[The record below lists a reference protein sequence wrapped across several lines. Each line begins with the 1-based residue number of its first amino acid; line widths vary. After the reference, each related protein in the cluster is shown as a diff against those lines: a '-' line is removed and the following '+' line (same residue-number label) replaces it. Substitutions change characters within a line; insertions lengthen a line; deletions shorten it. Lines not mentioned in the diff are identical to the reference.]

1 MTARVVLAMSGG
13 VDSSTAAA
21 LLREQGYE
29 VIGVF
34 MQVWDYAP
42 TDGRTFG
49 TCCSQQDAGD
59 ARRVAATLDI
69 PFYVFNFEREF
80 RTRVI
85 DYFVGDYLKGRTP
98 NPCVACNTWLKFDL
112 LLERALGLEADF
124 VATGHYA
131 SVVYDAPAQR
141 YTIRRGVDRRKD
153 QSYFLFELRQEQLA
167 RMLLP
172 LGPFRKD
179 EVRQQ
184 AQRFGLAVA
193 QKAESQEICFIQDN
207 DYQRFIR
214 EQAPAGTFAE
224 GPILDRQGQVLGQ
237 HKGLPFYTVGQRKG
251 LGLAAGKPLYVAEVD
266 AERNLLVVG
275 EKAEVKRRACVVERM
290 NWCLLPTLG
299 EPFTATVQIR
309 HQHAGGAATVTAL
322 EGDLARVTFDAPQWA
337 ITPGQAAVVYQ
348 DDLVVGGGW
357 IQGVLKGNFV
367 THGNA

>member
-21 LLREQGYE
+21 LLTEQGYE

-59 ARRVAATLDI
+59 ARRVAATLGI
-69 PFYVFNFEREF
+69 PFYVFNFEKEF
-80 RTRVI
+80 RQRVI

-131 SVVYDAPAQR
+131 SVAYDNATQR
-141 YTIRRGVDRRKD
+141 YTIRRGIDRRKD

-172 LGPFRKD
+172 LGPLRKD
-179 EVRQQ
+179 EVRQE

-193 QKAESQEICFIQDN
+193 QKAESQEICFIQDH

-214 EQAPAGTFAE
+214 EQAPSGAFAE
-224 GPILDRQGQVLGQ
+224 GLIVDRQGRELGR

-251 LGLAAGKPLYVAEVD
+251 LGLATGKPLYVAEVD
-266 AERNLLVVG
+266 AHRNLLVVG
-275 EKAEVKRRACVVERM
+275 EKAEVQQRQFLVERV
-290 NWCLLPTLG
+290 NWCLLPQVG
-299 EPFTATVQIR
+299 EPFSATVQIR
-309 HQHAGGAATVTAL
+309 HQHSGGAARVTPQA
-322 EGDLARVTFDAPQWA
+322 GDMAQVTFDGPQWA
-337 ITPGQAAVVYQ
+337 ITPGQAAVFYR

-357 IQGVLKGNFV
+357 IQRVL
-367 THGNA
+367 

>member
-1 MTARVVLAMSGG
+1 
-13 VDSSTAAA
+13 
-21 LLREQGYE
+21 

-34 MQVWDYAP
+34 MQVWDYSP

-49 TCCSQQDAGD
+49 TCSSQQDAGD
-59 ARRVAATLDI
+59 ARRVAATLGI
-69 PFYVFNFEREF
+69 PFYVFNFENEF
-80 RTRVI
+80 RQRVI

-131 SVVYDAPAQR
+131 SVVYDEATQC

-172 LGPFRKD
+172 LGSFHKD

-193 QKAESQEICFIQDN
+193 HKAESQEICFIQDN

-214 EQAPAGTFAE
+214 EQAPAGAFAE
-224 GPILDRQGQVLGQ
+224 GPIVDQEGRELGRHQ
-237 HKGLPFYTVGQRKG
+237 GLPFYTVGQRKG
-251 LGLAAGKPLYVAEVD
+251 LGVAAGRPLYVAAVD
-266 AERNLLVVG
+266 TDRNLLVVG
-275 EKAEVKRRACVVERM
+275 DKAAVEQRECLVERV
-290 NWCLLPTLG
+290 NWCLLPNID
-299 EPFTATVQIR
+299 EAFAATVQIR
-309 HQHAGGAATVTAL
+309 HQHAGGEARVTPL
-322 EGDLARVTFDAPQWA
+322 EGDLARVTFDNPQWA
-337 ITPGQAAVVYQ
+337 ITPGQAAVFYRN
-348 DDLVVGGGW
+348 DLVVGGGW
-357 IQGVLKGNFV
+357 IQRVL
-367 THGNA
+367 

>member
-1 MTARVVLAMSGG
+1 MSARVVLAMSGG

-21 LLREQGYE
+21 LLTEQGYE

-42 TDGRTFG
+42 TDGRSFG

-59 ARRVAATLDI
+59 ARRVASRLGI
-69 PFYVFNFEREF
+69 PFYVFNFEQEF
-80 RTRVI
+80 RHRVI

-112 LLERALGLEADF
+112 LLERALGLEADY

-131 SVVYDAPAQR
+131 SVVHDDATQR

-153 QSYFLFELRQEQLA
+153 QSYFLFELRQQQLA

-172 LGPFRKD
+172 LGPFRKE

-193 QKAESQEICFIQDN
+193 QKAESQDICFIQDH

-214 EQAPAGTFAE
+214 EEAPAGAFAE
-224 GPILDRQGQVLGQ
+224 GPIVDRDGRELGRHQ
-237 HKGLPFYTVGQRKG
+237 GLPFYTVGQRKG
-251 LGLAAGKPLYVAEVD
+251 LGLAAGKPLYVAAVD
-266 AERNLLVVG
+266 AERNVLVIG
-275 EKAEVKRRACVVERM
+275 DKAAVEQRSCLVERV
-290 NWCLLPTLG
+290 NWCLLPQIG
-299 EPFTATVQIR
+299 EPFNATVQIR
-309 HQHAGGAATVTAL
+309 HQHAGGVASVTAL
-322 EGDLARVTFDAPQWA
+322 EGDMAQVRFDGPQWA
-337 ITPGQAAVVYQ
+337 ITPGQAAVFYR
-348 DDLVVGGGW
+348 DDLVLGGGW
-357 IQGVLKGNFV
+357 IQRVL
-367 THGNA
+367 

>member
-21 LLREQGYE
+21 LLTEQGYE

-34 MQVWDYAP
+34 MQVWDYSP
-42 TDGRTFG
+42 TDGRKFG

-59 ARRVAATLDI
+59 ARRVAATLGI
-69 PFYVFNFEREF
+69 PFYVFNFEKEF
-80 RTRVI
+80 RRRVI

-131 SVVYDAPAQR
+131 SVAYDEASER

-172 LGPFRKD
+172 LGSFRKD
-179 EVRQQ
+179 EVRQH

-214 EQAPAGTFAE
+214 EQAPAGAFAE
-224 GPILDRQGQVLGQ
+224 GPVVDRQGRALGR
-237 HKGLPFYTVGQRKG
+237 HRGLPFYTVGQRKG
-251 LGLAAGKPLYVAEVD
+251 LGLAAGTPLYVAEVD
-266 AERNLLVVG
+266 ADRNLLVVG
-275 EKAEVKRRACVVERM
+275 KKAEVERRECLVERV
-290 NWCLLPTLG
+290 NWCLLPQMG
-299 EPFTATVQIR
+299 EPLSATVQIR
-309 HQHAGGAATVTAL
+309 HRHAGGAATVTPL
-322 EGDLARVTFDAPQWA
+322 GGDMARITFDVPQWA
-337 ITPGQAAVVYQ
+337 ITPGQAAVFYR

-357 IQGVLKGNFV
+357 IDRVL
-367 THGNA
+367 

>member
-1 MTARVVLAMSGG
+1 MSARVVLAMSGG

-21 LLREQGYE
+21 LLTEQGYE

-59 ARRVAATLDI
+59 ARRVASRLGI
-69 PFYVFNFEREF
+69 PFYVFNFEKEF
-80 RTRVI
+80 RHRVI
-85 DYFVGDYLKGRTP
+85 DYFVGDYLQGRTP

-112 LLERALGLEADF
+112 LLERALGLEADY

-131 SVVYDAPAQR
+131 SVVHDDATRR
-141 YTIRRGVDRRKD
+141 YTIRRGIDRRKD

-172 LGPFRKD
+172 LGPFHKE

-184 AQRFGLAVA
+184 AQRCGLAVA
-193 QKAESQEICFIQDN
+193 QKAESQDICFIQDH

-214 EQAPAGTFAE
+214 EQVPAGAFAE
-224 GPILDRQGQVLGQ
+224 GPIVDRDGRELGR

-251 LGLAAGKPLYVAEVD
+251 LGLAAGRPLYVAAVD
-266 AERNLLVVG
+266 TERNALVVG
-275 EKAEVKRRACVVERM
+275 AKGEVEQRACLVERV
-290 NWCLLPTLG
+290 NWCLIPQIG
-299 EPFTATVQIR
+299 EPCTAMVQIR
-309 HQHAGGAATVTAL
+309 HQHAGGVARVTAL
-322 EGDLARVTFDAPQWA
+322 EGDMAQVTFDDPQWA
-337 ITPGQAAVVYQ
+337 ITPGQAAVFYR

-357 IQGVLKGNFV
+357 IQRVL
-367 THGNA
+367 

>member
-21 LLREQGYE
+21 LLTEQGYE

-59 ARRVAATLDI
+59 ARRVAATLGI
-69 PFYVFNFEREF
+69 PFYVFNFEKEF
-80 RTRVI
+80 RQRVI

-131 SVVYDAPAQR
+131 SVVYDNATQR
-141 YTIRRGVDRRKD
+141 YTIRRGIDRRKD

-172 LGPFRKD
+172 LGPLRKD

-193 QKAESQEICFIQDN
+193 QKAESQEICFIQDH

-214 EQAPAGTFAE
+214 EQAPSGAFAE
-224 GPILDRQGQVLGQ
+224 GLIVDRQGRELGR
-237 HKGLPFYTVGQRKG
+237 HKGLPFYTVGQRRG
-251 LGLAAGKPLYVAEVD
+251 LGLATGKPLYVAEVD
-266 AERNLLVVG
+266 AHRNLLVVG
-275 EKAEVKRRACVVERM
+275 EKAEVQQRQFLVERV
-290 NWCLLPTLG
+290 NWCLLPQVG
-299 EPFTATVQIR
+299 EPFSATVQIR
-309 HQHAGGAATVTAL
+309 HQHSGGV
-322 EGDLARVTFDAPQWA
+322 ARVTPQEGDMAQVTFDGPQWA
-337 ITPGQAAVVYQ
+337 ITPGQAAVFYR

-357 IQGVLKGNFV
+357 IQRVL
-367 THGNA
+367 

>member
-21 LLREQGYE
+21 LLTEQGYE

-42 TDGRTFG
+42 SEGRTFG

-59 ARRVAATLDI
+59 ARRVAATLGI
-69 PFYVFNFEREF
+69 PFYVFNFEKEF
-80 RTRVI
+80 RQRVI
-85 DYFVGDYLKGRTP
+85 DYFVGDYLQGRTP

-112 LLERALGLEADF
+112 LLERALGLDADF

-131 SVVYDAPAQR
+131 SVEFNEAAQR
-141 YTIRRGVDRRKD
+141 YSIRRGIDRRKD
-153 QSYFLFELRQEQLA
+153 QSYFLFELRQEQLS

-172 LGPFRKD
+172 LGGLRKE

-193 QKAESQEICFIQDN
+193 QKAESQEICFIQDH

-214 EQAPAGTFAE
+214 EQAPAGSFAE
-224 GPILDRQGQVLGQ
+224 GPIIDREGHELGR

-251 LGLAAGKPLYVAEVD
+251 LGLAAGKPLYVADVD

-275 EKAEVKRRACVVERM
+275 DRAEVEQRICLVERV
-290 NWCLLPTLG
+290 NWCLLPPQG
-299 EPFTATVQIR
+299 ESFTATVQIR
-309 HQHAGGAATVTAL
+309 HQHAGGMARVTPL
-322 EGDLARVTFDAPQWA
+322 EGDNARVAFESPQWA
-337 ITPGQAAVVYQ
+337 ITPGQAAVFYR
-348 DDLVVGGGW
+348 DDLIVGGGW
-357 IQGVLKGNFV
+357 IQRVL
-367 THGNA
+367 

>member
-21 LLREQGYE
+21 LLTEQGYE

-34 MQVWDYAP
+34 MQVWNYSP

-59 ARRVAATLDI
+59 ARRVAATLGI
-69 PFYVFNFEREF
+69 PFYVFNFEQEF
-80 RTRVI
+80 RHRVI

-131 SVVYDAPAQR
+131 SVMYDDASQR
-141 YTIRRGVDRRKD
+141 YAIRRGVDRRKD

-172 LGPFRKD
+172 LGSFRKD
-179 EVRQQ
+179 DVRQQ

-214 EQAPAGTFAE
+214 EQAPAGAFAE
-224 GPILDRQGQVLGQ
+224 GPIVDRAGRELGR

-266 AERNLLVVG
+266 ADRNRLVIG
-275 EKAEVKRRACVVERM
+275 EKAEVEQRACLVERV
-290 NWCLLPTLG
+290 NWSLVPPMG
-299 EPFTATVQIR
+299 QPFTATVQIR
-309 HQHAGGAATVTAL
+309 HQHAGGAASVTPL
-322 EGDLARVTFDAPQWA
+322 DGDMARVTFDTPQWA
-337 ITPGQAAVVYQ
+337 ITPGQAAVVYR

-357 IQGVLKGNFV
+357 IDRVL
-367 THGNA
+367 

>member
-1 MTARVVLAMSGG
+1 MSARVVLAMSGG

-21 LLREQGYE
+21 LLTERGYE

-34 MQVWDYAP
+34 MQVWNYSP

-59 ARRVAATLDI
+59 ARRVASILGI
-69 PFYVFNFEREF
+69 PFYVFNFEQEF
-80 RTRVI
+80 RHRVI

-131 SVVYDAPAQR
+131 SVVYDEASQR
-141 YTIRRGVDRRKD
+141 YTVKRGIDRRKD

-172 LGPFRKD
+172 LGSFRKD
-179 EVRQQ
+179 EVRRQ

-214 EQAPAGTFAE
+214 EQAPADAFAE
-224 GPILDRQGQVLGQ
+224 GPIVNRVGHELGR

-251 LGLAAGKPLYVAEVD
+251 LRLAAAKPLYVVEVD
-266 AERNLLVVG
+266 ADRNRLVIG
-275 EKAEVKRRACVVERM
+275 EKAEVEQRACLVARV
-290 NWCLLPTLG
+290 NWCLLPPMG
-299 EPFTATVQIR
+299 QSFTATVQIR
-309 HQHAGGAATVTAL
+309 HQHAGGVASVTPL
-322 EGDLARVTFDAPQWA
+322 DGDMAHVTFDSLQWA
-337 ITPGQAAVVYQ
+337 ITPGQAAVFYR

-357 IQGVLKGNFV
+357 IDRVL
-367 THGNA
+367 

>member
-1 MTARVVLAMSGG
+1 MSARVVLAMSGG

-21 LLREQGYE
+21 LLTEQGYE

-59 ARRVAATLDI
+59 ARRVAARLGI

-80 RTRVI
+80 RQRVI

-112 LLERALGLEADF
+112 LMQRALGLEADY

-131 SVVYDAPAQR
+131 SVVYDEATQR

-153 QSYFLFELRQEQLA
+153 QSYFLFELRQEQLC

-172 LGPFRKD
+172 LGAFHKVD
-179 EVRQQ
+179 VRQQ

-193 QKAESQEICFIQDN
+193 QKAESQEICFIQDH

-214 EQAPAGTFAE
+214 EQAPAGAFAE
-224 GPILDRQGQVLGQ
+224 GPIVDGDGREVGR

-251 LGLAAGKPLYVAEVD
+251 LGLAAGQPLYVAAVD
-266 AERNLLVVG
+266 VDRNTLVVG
-275 EKAEVKRRACVVERM
+275 GKAAVEQHACLVERV
-290 NWCLLPTLG
+290 NWCLLPQIG
-299 EPFTATVQIR
+299 VPFSATVQIR
-309 HQHAGGAATVTAL
+309 HQHAGGVARITAL
-322 EGDLARVTFDAPQWA
+322 EGDTAHVEFDEPQWA
-337 ITPGQAAVVYQ
+337 ITPGQAAVFYR

-357 IQGVLKGNFV
+357 IQRVL
-367 THGNA
+367 

>member
-69 PFYVFNFEREF
+69 PFYVFNFEKEF

-131 SVVYDAPAQR
+131 SVAYDAPTRR

-193 QKAESQEICFIQDN
+193 QKAESQEICFIQDH

-214 EQAPAGTFAE
+214 EQAPTGTFAE
-224 GPILDRQGQVLGQ
+224 GPILDRQGQVLGR

-251 LGLAAGKPLYVAEVD
+251 LGLATGKPLYVAEVD

-275 EKAEVKRRACVVERM
+275 EKAEVEQRACVVERV

-309 HQHAGGAATVTAL
+309 HQHAGGAATVTPL

-337 ITPGQAAVVYQ
+337 ITPGQAAVFYR

-357 IQGVLKGNFV
+357 IHGVL
-367 THGNA
+367 

>member
-21 LLREQGYE
+21 LLTEQGYE

-42 TDGRTFG
+42 TGGRTFG

-59 ARRVAATLDI
+59 ARRVAAALGI
-69 PFYVFNFEREF
+69 PFYVFNFEQEF
-80 RTRVI
+80 RQRVI

-131 SVVYDAPAQR
+131 SAVYDAPTQR

-172 LGPFRKD
+172 LGSFHKH
-179 EVRQQ
+179 EVRQH
-184 AQRFGLAVA
+184 AQRCGLTVA
-193 QKAESQEICFIQDN
+193 HKAESQEICFIQDN

-214 EQAPAGTFAE
+214 EQAPAEAFAE
-224 GPILDRQGQVLGQ
+224 GPIVDRQGHVLGH
-237 HKGLPFYTVGQRKG
+237 HKGVPFYTVGQRKG
-251 LGLAAGKPLYVAEVD
+251 LGLAANKPLYVTAVD
-266 AERNLLVVG
+266 ADQNLLVVG
-275 EKAEVKRRACVVERM
+275 EKLEVEQRACLVERV
-290 NWCLLPTLG
+290 NWCLPP
-299 EPFTATVQIR
+299 EPGKPLTATVQIR
-309 HQHAGGAATVTAL
+309 HQHAGGMATVTSL
-322 EGDLARVTFDAPQWA
+322 PDNMARVTFEAPQWA
-337 ITPGQAAVVYQ
+337 ITPGQAAVFYR
-348 DDLVVGGGW
+348 DDLIVGGGW
-357 IQGVLKGNFV
+357 ISRVLSCER
-367 THGNA
+367 

>member
-1 MTARVVLAMSGG
+1 MSARIVLAMSGG

-21 LLREQGYE
+21 LLTEQGYE

-42 TDGRTFG
+42 TDGRRFG

-59 ARRVAATLDI
+59 ARRVASRLGI
-69 PFYVFNFEREF
+69 PFYVFNFEKEF
-80 RTRVI
+80 RHRVI

-112 LLERALGLEADF
+112 LLERALGLEADY

-131 SVVYDAPAQR
+131 SVAYDDATQR

-153 QSYFLFELRQEQLA
+153 QAYFLFELRQEQLA

-172 LGPFRKD
+172 LGTFHKE

-193 QKAESQEICFIQDN
+193 QKAESQDICFIQDH

-214 EQAPAGTFAE
+214 EQAPAGAFAE
-224 GPILDRQGQVLGQ
+224 GPIVDRDGRELGRHQ
-237 HKGLPFYTVGQRKG
+237 GLPFYTVGQRKG
-251 LGLAAGKPLYVAEVD
+251 LGLAAGKPLYVAAVD
-266 AERNLLVVG
+266 VERNVLVVG
-275 EKAEVKRRACVVERM
+275 DKAAVEQRTCLVERV
-290 NWCLLPTLG
+290 NWCLLPCLG

-309 HQHAGGAATVTAL
+309 HQHVGGVARVTAL
-322 EGDLARVTFDAPQWA
+322 EGDLAQVMFVDPQWA
-337 ITPGQAAVVYQ
+337 IAPGQAAVFYR

-357 IQGVLKGNFV
+357 IQRVL
-367 THGNA
+367 

>member
-21 LLREQGYE
+21 LLTEQGYE

-34 MQVWDYAP
+34 MQVWNYAP

-49 TCCSQQDAGD
+49 TCCSQQDAAD
-59 ARRVAATLDI
+59 ARRVAAKLGM
-69 PFYVFNFEREF
+69 PFYVFNFEQEF
-80 RTRVI
+80 HQRVI

-131 SVVYDAPAQR
+131 SVVQDAATGR
-141 YTIRRGVDRRKD
+141 YAIRRGVDRRKD

-172 LGPFRKD
+172 LGGLRKD
-179 EVRQQ
+179 EVRQL
-184 AQRFGLAVA
+184 AQRFGLPVA

-214 EQAPAGTFAE
+214 DHAPAGTFAE
-224 GPILDRQGQVLGQ
+224 GPIVDGQGQVVGR

-251 LGLAAGKPLYVAEVD
+251 LGLATGTPLYVAEVD
-266 AERNLLVVG
+266 ADGNRLVVG
-275 EKAEVKRRACVVERM
+275 DKAAVEQCACLVERV
-290 NWCLLPTLG
+290 NWCLMPPLG
-299 EPFTATVQIR
+299 EALSATVQIR
-309 HQHAGGAATVTAL
+309 HQHAGGTATVVPLEHDTARIRF
-322 EGDLARVTFDAPQWA
+322 EAPQWA
-337 ITPGQAAVVYQ
+337 ITPGQAAVFYRDEVII
-348 DDLVVGGGW
+348 GGGW
-357 IQGVLKGNFV
+357 ISRALP
-367 THGNA
+367 

>member
-49 TCCSQQDAGD
+49 TCCSQRDAGD
-59 ARRVAATLDI
+59 ARRVAAALDI
-69 PFYVFNFEREF
+69 PFYVFNFEQEF

-131 SVVYDAPAQR
+131 SVVYDAPTRR
-141 YTIRRGVDRRKD
+141 YTIRRGVDCRKD

-172 LGPFRKD
+172 LGPFRKG

-193 QKAESQEICFIQDN
+193 QKAESQEICFIQDH

-224 GPILDRQGQVLGQ
+224 GPILDRQGQVLGR

-251 LGLAAGKPLYVAEVD
+251 LGLAAGRPLYVAEVD

-275 EKAEVKRRACVVERM
+275 EKAEVEQRACVVERV
-290 NWCLLPTLG
+290 NWCLLPTPG

-309 HQHAGGAATVTAL
+309 HQHAGGAATVTPL

-337 ITPGQAAVVYQ
+337 ITPGQAAVFYR

-357 IQGVLKGNFV
+357 IHGVL
-367 THGNA
+367 

>member
-21 LLREQGYE
+21 LLTEQGYE

-34 MQVWDYAP
+34 MQVWNYAP
-42 TDGRTFG
+42 AGGRTFG
-49 TCCSQQDAGD
+49 TCCSQQDAAD
-59 ARRVAATLDI
+59 ARRVAAKLGI
-69 PFYVFNFEREF
+69 PFYVFNFEQEF
-80 RTRVI
+80 RQRVI

-131 SVVYDAPAQR
+131 SVVRDVATGR
-141 YTIRRGVDRRKD
+141 YTVRRGIDRRKD

-172 LGPFRKD
+172 LGGFRKE
-179 EVRQQ
+179 EVRQL
-184 AQRFGLAVA
+184 AQRFGLPVA

-214 EQAPAGTFAE
+214 EQAPAGAFAE
-224 GPILDRQGQVLGQ
+224 GPIVDGQGQVVGR

-266 AERNLLVVG
+266 AERNRLVVG
-275 EKAEVKRRACVVERM
+275 DKADVEQRACLVERV
-290 NWCLLPTLG
+290 NWCLPPSTG
-299 EPFTATVQIR
+299 EAFSATVQIR
-309 HQHAGGAATVTAL
+309 HQHAGGVAAVMPL
-322 EGDLARVTFDAPQWA
+322 EGDQARVDFEAPQWA
-337 ITPGQAAVVYQ
+337 ITPGQAAVFYR
-348 DDLVVGGGW
+348 DDVIVGGGW
-357 IQGVLKGNFV
+357 IRQALK
-367 THGNA
+367 

>member
-13 VDSSTAAA
+13 VDSSTAAV
-21 LLREQGYE
+21 LLKEQGYE

-42 TDGRTFG
+42 RDGRTFG

-59 ARRVAATLDI
+59 ARRVAAGLGI
-69 PFYVFNFEREF
+69 PFYVFNFEKEF

-131 SVVYDAPAQR
+131 SVVYDAPTQR
-141 YTIRRGVDRRKD
+141 YTIRRGADRRKD

-172 LGPFRKD
+172 LGRFRKD

-184 AQRFGLAVA
+184 AQRSGLAVA

-224 GPILDRQGQVLGQ
+224 GPILDRHGQVLGH

-266 AERNLLVVG
+266 AERNRLVVG
-275 EKAEVKRRACVVERM
+275 EKAEVQQRDCLVERL
-290 NWCLLPTLG
+290 NWCLLAETD
-299 EPFTATVQIR
+299 EPFTAAVQIR
-309 HQHAGGAATVTAL
+309 HQHAAAPATVTPMA
-322 EGDLARVTFDAPQWA
+322 GGMARITFEAPQWA
-337 ITPGQAAVVYQ
+337 ITPGQAAVVYR

-357 IQGVLKGNFV
+357 IQRVL
-367 THGNA
+367 

>member
-1 MTARVVLAMSGG
+1 MSARVVLAMSGG

-21 LLREQGYE
+21 LLTEQGYE

-34 MQVWDYAP
+34 MQVWDYSP

-59 ARRVAATLDI
+59 ARRVAATLGI
-69 PFYVFNFEREF
+69 PFYVFNFEQEF
-80 RTRVI
+80 RHRVI

-131 SVVYDAPAQR
+131 SVVYDEATQR

-172 LGPFRKD
+172 LGPLRKD
-179 EVRQQ
+179 EVRQH

-214 EQAPAGTFAE
+214 EQAPAGAFAE
-224 GPILDRQGQVLGQ
+224 GAIVDRGGRELGR
-237 HKGLPFYTVGQRKG
+237 HEGLPFYTVGQRKG
-251 LGLAAGKPLYVAEVD
+251 LGLAAAKPLYVAEIDVD
-266 AERNLLVVG
+266 RNRLVVG
-275 EKAEVKRRACVVERM
+275 EKAEVEQRDFLVERV
-290 NWCLLPTLG
+290 NWCLLPPVGL
-299 EPFTATVQIR
+299 PFTATVQIR
-309 HQHAGGAATVTAL
+309 HQHAGGMASITPL
-322 EGDLARVTFDAPQWA
+322 EGNRAHVTFDTSQWA
-337 ITPGQAAVVYQ
+337 ITPGQAAVFYR

-357 IQGVLKGNFV
+357 IDRVL
-367 THGNA
+367 

>member
-21 LLREQGYE
+21 LLTEQGYE

-34 MQVWDYAP
+34 MQVWDYSP

-59 ARRVAATLDI
+59 ARRVAATLGI
-69 PFYVFNFEREF
+69 PFYVFNFQQEF
-80 RTRVI
+80 RQRVI

-131 SVVYDAPAQR
+131 SVVSDEASQR

-172 LGPFRKD
+172 LGSFRKD
-179 EVRQQ
+179 EVRQH
-184 AQRFGLAVA
+184 AQRLGLAVA

-214 EQAPAGTFAE
+214 EQAPAGAFAE
-224 GPILDRQGQVLGQ
+224 GPIVDRDGRELGR

-251 LGLAAGKPLYVAEVD
+251 LGLAAGKPVYVAKVD
-266 AERNLLVVG
+266 VDRNRLVVG
-275 EKAEVKRRACVVERM
+275 EKVEVEQRAFLVERV
-290 NWCLLPTLG
+290 NWCLLPPLG
-299 EPFTATVQIR
+299 QPFTATVQIR
-309 HQHAGGAATVTAL
+309 HQHAGAVASVTPL
-322 EGDLARVTFDAPQWA
+322 KGNRTRVTFNTSQWA
-337 ITPGQAAVVYQ
+337 ITPGQAAVFYR
-348 DDLVVGGGW
+348 DDLVLGGGW
-357 IQGVLKGNFV
+357 IERVL
-367 THGNA
+367 